1 MLLIE
6 QKINPFRSNQ
16 MENGDDDDDA
26 EINEREQSFGN
37 SMQQQNRNQAASPKG
52 SKMRQSLSKGMN

>member
-1 MLLIE
+1 
-6 QKINPFRSNQ
+6 

-52 SKMRQSLSKGMN
+52 SRMRQSLSKGMN